1 MDEWFLC
8 VRRLCHRGSPK
19 AFRAQK
25 KKRKKIKI
33 ERKKNRKEGKSEER
47 ERRMD
52 RGEIID
58 WPFSRSRVSLS
69 LSPILSVFSLHPVTP
84 LHSRSPRRSPGGKNG
99 GKSRKEEI
107 GKRGRNVDGNRSR
120 GALWDEP
127 QSWSASEYF
136 VVVDGNKK
144 KKSRKRGGDGI
155 GKCESLVSRSRSLLL
170 HAWKSFS
177 LGAIFAPRDSFGETQ
192 VRDRDVIVDIGNIRD
207 NCRRSYRSFAIEF
220 FLSWTSL
227 NRFFMDEAPLNK
239 TGI

>member
-19 AFRAQK
+19 VFRAQK

-177 LGAIFAPRDSFGETQ
+177 LGAIFAPRDSF
-192 VRDRDVIVDIGNIRD
+192 VCVWRDTGARSRCDRRYRKYSRQLSSILSIV
-207 NCRRSYRSFAIEF
+207 CRRVFFILDEFESFFYGRSFFE
-220 FLSWTSL
+220 
-227 NRFFMDEAPLNK
+227 
-239 TGI
+239 

>member
-1 MDEWFLC
+1 M
-8 VRRLCHRGSPK
+8 
-19 AFRAQK
+19 
-25 KKRKKIKI
+25 
-33 ERKKNRKEGKSEER
+33 RKERGGWIGER
-47 ERRMD
+47 LLIGSSRDLASLFLFRRFY
-52 RGEIID
+52 
-58 WPFSRSRVSLS
+58 PS
-69 LSPILSVFSLHPVTP
+69 SLHPVTP

-136 VVVDGNKK
+136 VVVDRNKK

-155 GKCESLVSRSRSLLL
+155 EKCESLVSRSRSLLL

-177 LGAIFAPRDSFGETQ
+177 LGAIFAPRDSF
-192 VRDRDVIVDIGNIRD
+192 VWRDTGARSRCDRRYRKYSRQLSSILSIV
-207 NCRRSYRSFAIEF
+207 CRRV